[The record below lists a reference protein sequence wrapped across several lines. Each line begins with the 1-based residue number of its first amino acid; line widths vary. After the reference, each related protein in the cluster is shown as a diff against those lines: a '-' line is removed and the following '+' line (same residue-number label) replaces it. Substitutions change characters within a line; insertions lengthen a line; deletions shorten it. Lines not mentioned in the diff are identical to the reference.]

1 MPTMRLRA
9 LLIAPAVLALAA
21 CGSDN
26 PSPEEQKR
34 AEQCASFERLDP
46 GFLEISRATQTLA
59 DPNST
64 RAERSA
70 ALKAQLDQ
78 QSTSEK
84 RTEPYDCDDPA
95 DAELFGWYISEYGA

>member
-21 CGSDN
+21 CGAGN
-26 PSPEEQKR
+26 TPPEEQKR
-34 AEQCASFERLDP
+34 AEQCTSFERLDP

-59 DPNST
+59 DPNAT

-84 RTEPYDCDDPA
+84 RTRPYDCDDPA
-95 DAELFGWYISEYGA
+95 DADLFGWYVSEYGD